1 MPYLTIEQAL
11 ARELRGDVRADDY
24 TRHLYAGDASLY
36 ATAPLLV
43 AFPRDADDVAAAI
56 RAAARFG
63 VPVVTRGGG
72 TSLAGQ
78 AVGGHG
84 IVLDTSRHMDAI
96 HADRRRRR
104 QRVASGPASSRTTS
118 TAPPRPTGSRSAP
131 TRRRPTGPRS
141 AA

>member
-43 AFPRDADDVAAAI
+43 AFPRDASDVATAI

-72 TSLAGQ
+72 TSLAN
-78 AVGGHG
+78 VGG
-84 IVLDTSRHMDAI
+84 
-96 HADRRRRR
+96 RR
-104 QRVASGPASSRTTS
+104 A
-118 TAPPRPTGSRSAP
+118 
-131 TRRRPTGPRS
+131 
-141 AA
+141 

>member
-56 RAAARFG
+56 RAALRAD
-63 VPVVTRGGG
+63 
-72 TSLAGQ
+72 LAG
-78 AVGGHG
+78 
-84 IVLDTSRHMDAI
+84 
-96 HADRRRRR
+96 
-104 QRVASGPASSRTTS
+104 GP
-118 TAPPRPTGSRSAP
+118 PTGF
-131 TRRRPTGPRS
+131 RPRDVHGDPRFLHTMAS
-141 AA
+141 VIAAGTLLPGA